1 MNLSTTEKSMCVGV
15 GETIAWQVEDNF
27 EDSFLSFLL
36 SMVSRDPAQ
45 VTRLTWQ
52 VPLNAEPYHP
62 HLHLEY
68 FYLTSPCY
76 RPLPLQKSSL
86 SKTLDSWWSEGGLA
100 HRLGFLNTCSPV
112 GEAVDL

>member
-15 GETIAWQVEDNF
+15 GETIVWQAEDNF

-52 VPLNAEPYHP
+52 VPLTAEPYHP
-62 HLHLEY
+62 HLPLEY

-76 RPLPLQKSSL
+76 RPLLFTEVIA
-86 SKTLDSWWSEGGLA
+86 KTLDLWWSEGGRP